1 MKKIEITVELLNDIC
16 EKYSRALFEWQKNWK
31 NNQFHR
37 NRILHK
43 GRQVGADWYFSLEA
57 LHDAMLTGRNKL
69 FLGEMSECALGYFC
83 GHLNIKHNE
92 EGFFELSN
100 GAQISFIREL
110 ETTFSGRFGDVYISE
125 WAWLESPKEWVDI
138 ALNITLHDRWR
149 RTFYSS
155 RSEQDNSG
163 DLKYTH
169 FDGDKVNGESTFF
182 DRVNGWDVPEIIN
195 VNNMIGHFECHD
207 RWGEEILCKLNY

>member
-69 FLGEMSECALGYFC
+69 FLGEMSEGALGYFC

-92 EGFFELSN
+92 VGFFELSN

-125 WAWLESPKEWVDI
+125 WAWLE
-138 ALNITLHDRWR
+138 
-149 RTFYSS
+149 
-155 RSEQDNSG
+155 
-163 DLKYTH
+163 
-169 FDGDKVNGESTFF
+169 
-182 DRVNGWDVPEIIN
+182 
-195 VNNMIGHFECHD
+195 
-207 RWGEEILCKLNY
+207 

>member
-1 MKKIEITVELLNDIC
+1 MKKIEITVELLNNIC

-43 GRQVGADWYFSLEA
+43 VRQVGADWYFSLEA

-69 FLGEMSECALGYFC
+69 FLGEMSVSALDYFC

-92 EGFFELSN
+92 VGFFELSN

-110 ETTFSGRFGDVYISE
+110 ETIFSGRCGDVYISE
-125 WAWLESPKEWVDI
+125 WAWLESPKEWADI

-155 RSEQDNSG
+155 RSELDNSG
-163 DLKYTH
+163 DLKYTL
-169 FDGDKVNGESTFF
+169 FDGDKVNGEPTFF

-195 VNNMIGHFECHD
+195 VNNMSGHFKCHD